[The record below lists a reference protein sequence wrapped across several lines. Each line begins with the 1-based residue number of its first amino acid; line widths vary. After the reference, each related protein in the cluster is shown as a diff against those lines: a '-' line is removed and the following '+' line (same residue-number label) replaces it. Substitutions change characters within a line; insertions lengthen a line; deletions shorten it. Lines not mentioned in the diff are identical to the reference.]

1 MQEAG
6 GLVACLANGRV
17 HVYNLESLARFD
29 QSFQL
34 SILIF
39 WQRWKAFC
47 PSLLE
52 PGGEEERAG
61 SSFLPP
67 HPFLSSH
74 GDRDKVDIIRLNTA

>member
-39 WQRWKAFC
+39 WQGWKAFC
-47 PSLLE
+47 SSLLE

-74 GDRDKVDIIRLNTA
+74 GDRDKVDIIYV